1 MIPKKFLIQNISG
14 REVLDSRGFPTLEV
28 EVCLGSGVVARAGVP
43 AGTSTGSH
51 EALEL
56 RDGEVGRF
64 KGKGVL
70 KAVRNVEKVNKV
82 LMSKDVR
89 GQEGID
95 ASLLVADGTEQKA
108 NLGANTM
115 LGVSLA
121 CARAAAVAEG
131 LQLYEYLGHLYRE
144 EELGRKVE
152 SAKHAPYRSGAS
164 GAGSRVKS
172 RGWKLPMPMFNILN
186 GGAHA
191 DNGLDV
197 QEIMV
202 VPVGFASARKQVQVG
217 TEVFHTLG
225 TVLTEHHLATAVGL
239 EGGYA
244 PAIDSVTKA
253 FDLVMSGIERAGF
266 KPGRDVA
273 LALDVAASGFYDER
287 HHHYR
292 FRMDENW
299 FDADQLISL
308 YHDWVRTYP
317 IMSIEDPLSE
327 DDFEHLSKLTH
338 EFSTLLEISKLG
350 KRLLTRTRA
359 PRFKLMI
366 VGDDHYTTNVGR
378 IERAVIM
385 GAGNAAIVKPNQ
397 AGTLTETLACI
408 HLLEKNRWPRIISHR
423 SGETNDDFIVDLAV
437 GIGAEYLKAGAP
449 SRGERVAKYN
459 RLMEIEELLGR

>member
-164 GAGSRVKS
+164 GAGHPIKIQTVQIWMFNKPRLDLHTDTHVFRIAIFKTRHQFGINSINVYVHDNARKFGIDALQILDKSFSRVINNCKS
-172 RGWKLPMPMFNILN
+172 CDLTPVRKLNPFCFLPAFRTVRPRGQKY
-186 GGAHA
+186 
-191 DNGLDV
+191 
-197 QEIMV
+197 EI
-202 VPVGFASARKQVQVG
+202 A
-217 TEVFHTLG
+217 
-225 TVLTEHHLATAVGL
+225 
-239 EGGYA
+239 
-244 PAIDSVTKA
+244 
-253 FDLVMSGIERAGF
+253 
-266 KPGRDVA
+266 
-273 LALDVAASGFYDER
+273 
-287 HHHYR
+287 
-292 FRMDENW
+292 
-299 FDADQLISL
+299 
-308 YHDWVRTYP
+308 
-317 IMSIEDPLSE
+317 
-327 DDFEHLSKLTH
+327 
-338 EFSTLLEISKLG
+338 
-350 KRLLTRTRA
+350 
-359 PRFKLMI
+359 
-366 VGDDHYTTNVGR
+366 
-378 IERAVIM
+378 
-385 GAGNAAIVKPNQ
+385 
-397 AGTLTETLACI
+397 
-408 HLLEKNRWPRIISHR
+408 
-423 SGETNDDFIVDLAV
+423 
-437 GIGAEYLKAGAP
+437 
-449 SRGERVAKYN
+449 RVAS
-459 RLMEIEELLGR
+459 RS